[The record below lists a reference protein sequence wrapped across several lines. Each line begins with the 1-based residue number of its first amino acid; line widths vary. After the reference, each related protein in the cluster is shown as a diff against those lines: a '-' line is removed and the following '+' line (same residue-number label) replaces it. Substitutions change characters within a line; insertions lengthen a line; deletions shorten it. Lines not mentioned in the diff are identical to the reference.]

1 MLDLWEQWKIF
12 TDFFARKSKVRYNEK
27 KMADYL
33 LIVDDEED
41 LREILKLSAETIF
54 LGPIHMAKSG
64 NEAIAIVQKEG
75 KPLACISDYRM
86 PDGGGDVIYQ
96 YLEKNHPGTPF
107 IFCSGCDLEEIR
119 QKLPAIDNY
128 IAKPAIHD
136 ALLAFLQQH
145 IQSEGAVDKEV
156 EGEKYLPVRLS
167 LLIRLGFVNSD
178 LFLKLSDTNFIKV
191 FHPQSEFTPE
201 DGLRFLKKN
210 VVTLYLLKKEAPRFI
225 HDFEKSLALFLAADE
240 QLEPGAYGTFAAEA
254 LESTRKLIKVFG
266 FSQETVRLAQQSL
279 EMAHRAVSKQPELKK
294 LLEVKLK
301 DADGAFASH
310 SSSIA
315 FLACGITHYLEWA
328 SDFTRNKL
336 SLAALLHDIYVD
348 EDVYPFPQERN
359 EQAAK
364 ELGSAGKT
372 GNHSPSIG
380 AYVDHPKAAAKL
392 LEGNTEFPPDVDH
405 IIAQHHERPDGT
417 GFPHRLTS
425 TRIHPLASLFIVV
438 EDLVNFLGNRE
449 DLEAGVQEFL
459 LLRAGLY
466 GQGNFRKVMQ
476 ALAIALP
483 GPEKGSLA

>member
-1 MLDLWEQWKIF
+1 M
-12 TDFFARKSKVRYNEK
+12 SN
-27 KMADYL
+27 YL

-41 LREILKLSAETIF
+41 LREILKLSAETLFSGSIQ
-54 LGPIHMAKSG
+54 LAKSG
-64 NEAIAIVQKEG
+64 NEAVAIVQKEG
-75 KPLACISDYRM
+75 KPLACVSDFRM
-86 PDGGGDVIYQ
+86 PDGGGEVIYQ
-96 YLEKNHPGTPF
+96 FLEKNYPGTPF

-119 QKLPAIDNY
+119 QKLPAIENH

-145 IQSEGAVDKEV
+145 IQANAAIVKESET
-156 EGEKYLPVRLS
+156 EKYLPVRLS
-167 LLIRLGFVNSD
+167 LLIRLGFVNSE
-178 LFLKLSDTNFIKV
+178 LYLKLSDTNFIKV

-210 VVTLYLLKKEAPRFI
+210 VVTLYLLKKEASRFI
-225 HDFEKSLALFLAADE
+225 HDFEKSLALFLANDE
-240 QLEPGAYGTFAAEA
+240 QVEPGAYGTYAAEA

-279 EMAHRAVSKQPELKK
+279 EMAHRAVSKQPEIKK

-310 SSSIA
+310 SSSVA
-315 FLACGITHYLEWA
+315 FLACGIAHYLEWA

-336 SLAALLHDIYVD
+336 SLAGLLHDIFVD
-348 EDVYPFPQERN
+348 EDVYPFPQEKN

-364 ELGSAGKT
+364 GDADGSGKNIS
-372 GNHSPSIG
+372 GAKRPASPSNST
-380 AYVDHPKAAAKL
+380 AYRDHPTVAAKL
-392 LEGNTEFPPDVDH
+392 LAGKTEFPPDVDH

-425 TRIHPLASLFIVV
+425 ARIHPLASLFIVV
-438 EDLVNFLGNRE
+438 EDLVNFLGARD

-459 LLRAGLY
+459 LLRSELY

-476 ALAIALP
+476 TLAIALP